1 MKNGQCPSLAFF
13 EQKNTHLP
21 CAKKCKKH
29 TAWPK
34 IKSAKRAK
42 SVAAAKSTFKP
53 DINPYIVLMAQAF
66 SAFTLPETN
75 TSHLKIGGW
84 KMNFLGLFSVRKC

>member
-1 MKNGQCPSLAFF
+1 MTSD
-13 EQKNTHLP
+13 LP
-21 CAKKCKKH
+21 WLFPTKKH

-53 DINPYIVLMAQAF
+53 DGLNGYLVSLTAR
-66 SAFTLPETN
+66 TLYLPETN
-75 TSHLKIGGW
+75 T
-84 KMNFLGLFSVRKC
+84 KCT